1 MSLFLACFFSL
12 LIPFSISVG
21 LTPEVREST
30 NINNFPTSA
39 LLTNLSNMTRRGRGW
54 KGLGLEGGGEEGREW
69 GGESESEKGKEEK
82 GAEVGGGGQ
91 DRVGPVSTNLQGG
104 VSRT

>member
-1 MSLFLACFFSL
+1 MSLFLACFFL

-39 LLTNLSNMTRRGRGW
+39 LLTNLSNMTRRGGW
-54 KGLGLEGGGEEGREW
+54 K
-69 GGESESEKGKEEK
+69 SESEKGKEEK
-82 GAEVGGGGQ
+82 GAEVGGGEQ
-91 DRVGPVSTNLQGG
+91 DRDRGG
-104 VSRT
+104 FRGNRSREGGGGGGEEEEVQHVH